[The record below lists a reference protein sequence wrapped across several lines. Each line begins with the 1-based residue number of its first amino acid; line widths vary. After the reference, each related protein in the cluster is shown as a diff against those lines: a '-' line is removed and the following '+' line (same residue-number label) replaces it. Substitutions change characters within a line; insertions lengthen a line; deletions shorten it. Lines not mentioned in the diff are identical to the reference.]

1 MAPSVN
7 TYQTVSTY
15 QAPTYQAPAY
25 VAPVYQAPAP
35 VQNYQVIHRP
45 AEITTISSKPIRTEA
60 PVLQAEP
67 KVHTPVV

>member
-1 MAPSVN
+1 VAPSVN

-15 QAPTYQAPAY
+15 QAPTYQTPTY
-25 VAPVYQAPAP
+25 VAPVYQAPA
-35 VQNYQVIHRP
+35 VQNYQVINRP